1 MKHAG
6 QAQRYR
12 QPTLEMEASEEEL
25 TAIAQ
30 DVATGVVT
38 PAPGCQPMTPGITL
52 TMAGPSKV
60 EASRTPPKAAEKRQ
74 LSEEEKSEG
83 ERESKKLDASESPRK
98 QAGKRQAEAAEEGD
112 EKKSRAEGGHHHRRR
127 MSE

>member
-6 QAQRYR
+6 QAQRHR

-52 TMAGPSKV
+52 TMGGPST
-60 EASRTPPKAAEKRQ
+60 AAAPRTPTNVPIVKVKERVGRSMRQ
-74 LSEEEKSEG
+74 ILQGSM
-83 ERESKKLDASESPRK
+83 
-98 QAGKRQAEAAEEGD
+98 Q
-112 EKKSRAEGGHHHRRR
+112 
-127 MSE
+127 

>member
-38 PAPGCQPMTPGITL
+38 AAPGCQPMTPGITL
-52 TMAGPSKV
+52 TMGGPSS
-60 EASRTPPKAAEKRQ
+60 AAAPRTPTNAQMKRQ

-98 QAGKRQAEAAEEGD
+98 HAEKRQGEAVEESE
-112 EKKSRAEGGHHHRRR
+112 EKKGRVERGRR
-127 MSE
+127 